1 MKQEPIIRASDN
13 RLGVIAAVLF
23 LLIVLF
29 LLFFITSTEPDP
41 PKVTVPIAITMGNEG
56 ITDFEINNGGGGAPS
71 EKAEPVETPKE
82 SPADVPTQEESEVT
96 VVKGSGS
103 SKNNTNTTP
112 KPSEPADPFANAGT
126 GTGGSGTS
134 GSGTGLG
141 SDSGPGSGSGP
152 AGGGMVG
159 DRIRL
164 NDIQSKPQTPNDEK
178 CKIQVKA
185 VVDSQGKVIHAESI
199 RSGTTTTNQTLI
211 NEVISLVKKE
221 IRYKEKPGA
230 ANEIAFITVSV
241 TPN

>member
-13 RLGVIAAVLF
+13 RLGVVAAVLY

-56 ITDFEINNGGGGAPS
+56 ITYFEINNGGGGAPS

-112 KPSEPADPFANAGT
+112 KPSEPADPFANSSA

-141 SDSGPGSGSGP
+141 SDSGPGTGSGP
-152 AGGGMVG
+152 VGWGMVG
-159 DRIRL
+159 DRTRTKFIS
-164 NDIQSKPQTPNDEK
+164 DPQTPNNEI
-178 CKIQVKA
+178 CEIQVKA
-185 VVDSQGKVIHAESI
+185 IVDSQGKIIHAESI

-211 NEVISLVKKE
+211 NEVVSLVKKE

-241 TPN
+241 KPN

>member
-41 PKVTVPIAITMGNEG
+41 PKDTVPIAITMGNEG

-71 EKAEPVETPKE
+71 EKTDPVETPKE

-141 SDSGPGSGSGP
+141 SDSGPGTGSGP

-159 DRIRL
+159 RGRNNGIK
-164 NDIQSKPQTPNDEK
+164 SKPQTPNDEF
-178 CKIQVKA
+178 CEIQVKA
-185 VVDSQGKVIHAESI
+185 VVDSQGKIIHAEFI
-199 RSGTTTTNQTLI
+199 RTGTTTTNQTLI
-211 NEVISLVKKE
+211 NEVISLVKKD
-221 IRYKEKPGA
+221 IRYEEKPGA
-230 ANEIAFITVSV
+230 ANEIDFFTVSV
-241 TPN
+241 EPN